1 MRNKETPDPVFRQYA
16 NRLHRYAP
24 SLLLS
29 LSLYSLLTFSISNS
43 NIIPTLHRILVEE
56 ALTYLPSES
65 VDIQTP
71 CGPYTGKQISTDK
84 ILAVSIIRAGICC
97 FLQIYK
103 SPGDSLLQSVLD
115 LIPNVKIGKIL
126 IQRDEKSEDK
136 RPIVRFWC
144 IFYL

>member
-29 LSLYSLLTFSISNS
+29 LSLYSLITSSISNS
-43 NIIPTLHRILVEE
+43 DIIPTLHRILVEE

-97 FLQIYK
+97 FFANLQI
-103 SPGDSLLQSVLD
+103 S
-115 LIPNVKIGKIL
+115 
-126 IQRDEKSEDK
+126 R
-136 RPIVRFWC
+136 
-144 IFYL
+144 

>member
-29 LSLYSLLTFSISNS
+29 LSLYSLITSSISNS
-43 NIIPTLHRILVEE
+43 DIIPTLHRILVEE

-84 ILAVSIIRAGICC
+84 ILAVSIIRAGICW

-136 RPIVRFWC
+136 RPIVRF
-144 IFYL
+144 